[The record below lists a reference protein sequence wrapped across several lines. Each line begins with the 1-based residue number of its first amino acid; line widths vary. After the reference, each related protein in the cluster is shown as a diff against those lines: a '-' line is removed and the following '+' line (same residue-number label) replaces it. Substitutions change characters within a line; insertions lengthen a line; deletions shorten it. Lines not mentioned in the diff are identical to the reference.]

1 MPEPLPGD
9 IESFLEAAIDSFEH
23 LAILLLMRQ
32 ERDRSC
38 SPAEAAQALGI
49 DAEVVQSAIASLVER
64 QLLKGVQ
71 DDAATRY
78 VYAASGASDALV
90 ERLDVEYS
98 QNPARLM
105 RSLSAHAI
113 QRVRT
118 SAIRAFAD
126 AFVLKKKDPDRG

>member
-1 MPEPLPGD
+1 VPEPLSPE
-9 IESFLEAAIDSFEH
+9 IESFLEAVIDSFEH
-23 LAILLLMRQ
+23 LALLLLMRR
-32 ERDRSC
+32 ERNRAW

-49 DAEVVQSAIASLVER
+49 HAEGVHSAMASLAKR
-64 QLLKGVQ
+64 QLVQVVQ
-71 DDAATRY
+71 DDSSPRY

-90 ERLDVEYS
+90 ERLGVEYS

-105 RSLSAHAI
+105 RLLSAHAI

-126 AFVLKKKDPDRG
+126 SFILKKKDPDRG

>member
-1 MPEPLPGD
+1 LPEPLPAE
-9 IESFLEAAIDSFEH
+9 IESFLEAVIDSFEH

-32 ERDRSC
+32 ERDRSW

-49 DAEVVQSAIASLVER
+49 PAEVVQSAITSLLEQ
-64 QLLKGVQ
+64 QLLHVVQ
-71 DDAATRY
+71 DEAALRY
-78 VYAASGASDALV
+78 VYAASGARDALV
-90 ERLDVEYS
+90 ERLNVEYA

-105 RSLSAHAI
+105 RLLSAQAI

-126 AFVLKKKDPDRG
+126 SFILKKKDPDRG